1 MSIPRE
7 KSTEIKIGLFT
18 VLGALLLILIVVILG
33 KERKLFEESYFLYAT
48 FPDVAGL
55 EIGGDVM
62 LSGVHVGQVTSIA
75 FPPLE
80 PETVPKPTNKNEKDP
95 EEAVNKHNITV
106 ELRVAASSMPHI
118 RDDSVARIDSM
129 GLLGDKIINIT
140 LGTMAA
146 KQHDNGDT
154 LESTAPIDMNKAVIK
169 GQQVLDNLVASSD
182 ELKSA
187 LTDFTAKGGDVAMA
201 EAMKSLRN
209 IMIEV
214 EQGDG
219 MIHQII
225 YDGES
230 GQNLKVTM
238 NEMETAL
245 TALAGNLEKLDRVMA
260 EVESGQGLV
269 HELVYGQDGPRTLKK
284 AKGVLTELE
293 TVVSDIREGPGLLHN
308 VIYRDD
314 NGEFISNLNQA
325 THEIQVLTAEIKE
338 GRGTLGALIK
348 DPSIYEDLK
357 LLLGNVQRNAT
368 VKALM
373 RYAIEERERQVIQ
386 EAKKAKARQQDS
398 E

>member
-7 KSTEIKIGLFT
+7 KSTEVKIGLFT
-18 VLGALLLILIVVILG
+18 VFGALLLVLIVVILG
-33 KERKLFEESYFLYAT
+33 KERKLFEESYFLYAE

-75 FPPLE
+75 FPELKA
-80 PETVPKPTNKNEKDP
+80 TDP
-95 EEAVNKHNITV
+95 AQKKEAENRHNITV

-118 RDDSVARIDSM
+118 RQDSVSRIDSM

-146 KQHDNGDT
+146 QQHENGDT
-154 LESTAPIDMNKAVIK
+154 LQSTAPIDMNKAVLK

-182 ELKSA
+182 ELKGA
-187 LTDFTAKGGDVAMA
+187 LTDFTAKGGDAAMA

-209 IMIEV
+209 IMQEV

-219 MIHQII
+219 VVHQLI

-230 GQNLKVTM
+230 GGNLKVTM
-238 NEMETAL
+238 QEMETAL
-245 TALAGNLEKLDRVMA
+245 TAFASNLEKLDRVMG
-260 EVESGQGLV
+260 EVESGRGLV
-269 HELVYGQDGPRTLKK
+269 HELVYGQDGPKTLAK
-284 AKGVLTELE
+284 AKGVLSEME
-293 TVVSDIREGPGLLHN
+293 TVVSDIRKGPGLLHN

-373 RYAIEERERQVIQ
+373 RYAIEERERQVLQ
-386 EAKKAKARQQDS
+386 EAKKAKARHQDDD
-398 E
+398 